1 MSEEGTG
8 QKLDGAEQFA
18 PSTFEQQAAAVARAA
33 ANQRGHVL
41 NLKRLSDLGKR
52 PVSEYEA
59 QRDWLP
65 HLQDAAKTMARVVRQ
80 AAKAREQEGK

>member
-1 MSEEGTG
+1 MDDKQQQT
-8 QKLDGAEQFA
+8 DGAEQFA

-33 ANQRGHVL
+33 ANQRGHVQ

-52 PVSEYEA
+52 PVAEYEA

-65 HLQDAAKTMARVVRQ
+65 HLQDAAKTMARVARQ
-80 AAKAREQEGK
+80 AAKAKEQEGK

>member
-1 MSEEGTG
+1 MSGDNSK
-8 QKLDGAEQFA
+8 QQSDGAEQFA

-33 ANQRGHVL
+33 ANQRGHVQ

-52 PVSEYEA
+52 PVAEYEA

-65 HLQDAAKTMARVVRQ
+65 HLQDAAKTMARIARQ
-80 AAKAREQEGK
+80 AAKEKEQEGK